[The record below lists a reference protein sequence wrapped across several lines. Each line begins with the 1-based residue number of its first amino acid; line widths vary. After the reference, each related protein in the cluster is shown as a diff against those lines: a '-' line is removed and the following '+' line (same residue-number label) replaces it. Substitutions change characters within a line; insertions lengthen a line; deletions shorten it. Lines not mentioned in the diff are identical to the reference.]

1 MEIIDLNWKRYTAYT
16 KIVPQILKINILM
29 FALFSP
35 WEYSH
40 LLLFL
45 NIFATP
51 PLFYYSEPLILKYY
65 DSECKLFSIKS
76 DPQNQVQ
83 RGKMVCDRGET
94 VKKRHPLTE
103 KSQSG
108 SSIATLGF
116 GGSSLSFK
124 DFII

>member
-1 MEIIDLNWKRYTAYT
+1 MEKVHCLHENCSPDSEDQYIDVCTLQSLGVLPFTVILNT
-16 KIVPQILKINILM
+16 
-29 FALFSP
+29 FS
-35 WEYSH
+35 
-40 LLLFL
+40 
-45 NIFATP
+45 TP
-51 PLFYYSEPLILKYY
+51 PLLYYNEPLILKCY
-65 DSECKLFSIKS
+65 DRECKLFSIKS

-83 RGKMVCDRGET
+83 RKKIVCDRGET

-124 DFII
+124 DFIIWDFRKM